1 MTSIVDTELRSGFG
15 LRIVDQEGLRM
26 PRRRYGDGHPGE
38 GARWSA
44 CSRGFATT

>member
-38 GARWSA
+38 GAR
-44 CSRGFATT
+44 

>member
-1 MTSIVDTELRSGFG
+1 V
-15 LRIVDQEGLRM
+15 RM
-26 PRRRYGDGHPGE
+26 PRRRDGNGRPRE